1 MLESDLLE
9 NLKDKVDG
17 EGGEEDLAIP
27 DHDICRALTMD
38 FSQIY
43 KVNSASFFL
52 FEIKGIKMFL
62 CSWQVCIKTFNA
74 QVVSLITVPY

>member
-52 FEIKGIKMFL
+52 R
-62 CSWQVCIKTFNA
+62 WD
-74 QVVSLITVPY
+74 